1 LRVAGVLATIGVV
14 VLVSRAARQAL
25 QEDESP
31 L

>member
-1 LRVAGVLATIGVV
+1 VLATIGVV